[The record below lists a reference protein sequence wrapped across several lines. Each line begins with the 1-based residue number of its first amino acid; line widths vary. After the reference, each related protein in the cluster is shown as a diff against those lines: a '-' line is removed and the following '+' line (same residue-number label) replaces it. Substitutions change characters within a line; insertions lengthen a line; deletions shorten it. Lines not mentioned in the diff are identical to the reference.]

1 MFTGTWRFDG
11 CWGDA
16 PHALP
21 GALPRKKRFTITERN
36 APAPVQA
43 KRPVV
48 RAPSLPVVVPPPAQ
62 PVPDVPKTGKRRWL
76 WAAGAGIALGLGGL
90 AYVQPWMAPI
100 AQVGVDVV
108 ASGPVSRVL
117 AVNGRVAG
125 EVSVK
130 VRPLVSGTRVEG
142 DVIKVGIVLAHIDP
156 ATQAER
162 LSRCY
167 QTNANQSPFAQSP
180 PMSGSAELTPLAESG
195 GAADLEVVPAG
206 EGALRVE
213 QVVD

>member
-1 MFTGTWRFDG
+1 M
-11 CWGDA
+11 
-16 PHALP
+16 
-21 GALPRKKRFTITERN
+21 
-36 APAPVQA
+36 
-43 KRPVV
+43 
-48 RAPSLPVVVPPPAQ
+48 
-62 PVPDVPKTGKRRWL
+62 
-76 WAAGAGIALGLGGL
+76 L

-108 ASGPVSRVL
+108 ALGPVSRIL

-180 PMSGSAELTPLAESG
+180 PMSGCADLTPLDESG
-195 GAADLEVVPAG
+195 ELTGLEIVSAGYGALSVEVV
-206 EGALRVE
+206 
-213 QVVD
+213 VD

>member
-1 MFTGTWRFDG
+1 MLRRGSARAQG
-11 CWGDA
+11 R
-16 PHALP
+16 
-21 GALPRKKRFTITERN
+21 LPRKKRFTISERI

-43 KRPVV
+43 KRPVS
-48 RAPSLPVVVPPPAQ
+48 RAPSLLVVVPPPEQ
-62 PVPDVPKTGKRRWL
+62 PVPEGPKTSKRRWL
-76 WAAGAGIALGLGGL
+76 WGAGGGIALGVGVL
-90 AYVQPWMAPI
+90 AYIQPWMAPI

-108 ASGPVSRVL
+108 ALGPVSRIL

-162 LSRCY
+162 LSGCY
-167 QTNANQSPFAQSP
+167 QTNANSSQLGQ
-180 PMSGSAELTPLAESG
+180 GNCPL
-195 GAADLEVVPAG
+195 
-206 EGALRVE
+206 
-213 QVVD
+213 